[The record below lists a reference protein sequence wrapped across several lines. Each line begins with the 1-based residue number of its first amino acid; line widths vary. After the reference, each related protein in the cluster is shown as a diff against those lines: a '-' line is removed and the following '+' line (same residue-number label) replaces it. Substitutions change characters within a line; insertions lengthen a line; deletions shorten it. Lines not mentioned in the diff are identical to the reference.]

1 MSLVENEDVL
11 EITDAN
17 DYYPFGMNHLKTGNA
32 FFGSGSYKNY
42 KFQEQELQ
50 ETGFYLFKWREYMP
64 DVGRFFN
71 IDPLSEKY
79 AYQSHYN
86 FSENRVIDGRELEG
100 LEVILFKD
108 VKKNEAITKAANSGL
123 YKDNPN
129 TKTVHVF
136 AHGNPAA
143 LYNETYKGETTIN
156 DGGDLNNVLNQGSD
170 LWKNSESKDGF
181 TVVLHSC
188 RVGRYTL
195 DKIGNVIDP
204 VASKI
209 SDSKEM
215 KGVTIIAPD
224 ERDGFGFGKEVG
236 PVGTKNANHNGD
248 VKKGEKPISSGIF
261 GSWNSFQNGQRIK
274 QQPGNTKPEGKDQ
287 RNLWDRLFN

>member
-1 MSLVENEDVL
+1 M
-11 EITDAN
+11 
-17 DYYPFGMNHLKTGNA
+17 
-32 FFGSGSYKNY
+32 
-42 KFQEQELQ
+42 
-50 ETGFYLFKWREYMP
+50 
-64 DVGRFFN
+64 
-71 IDPLSEKY
+71 SEKY

-86 FSENRVIDGRELEG
+86 FSENRVVDGVELEG
-100 LEVILFKD
+100 LEVVLVKD
-108 VKKNEAITKAANSGL
+108 IKKNEPIIKAANNGL

-136 AHGNPAA
+136 AHGNPSAF
-143 LYNETYKGETTIN
+143 YNENVSASEKKAGLGTVNTGKGLN
-156 DGGDLNNVLNQGSD
+156 DILNSNSD

-195 DKIGNVIDP
+195 DNEGNVMDP

-209 SDSKEM
+209 SESNEM

-224 ERDGFGFGKEVG
+224 ERDGFGGGKEVG
-236 PVGTKNANHNGD
+236 PVVTTNANHNGD
-248 VKKGEKPISSGIF
+248 VKRGEKPNFSKTF
-261 GSWNSFQNGQRIK
+261 GSWNSFQNGQRTN

-287 RNLWDRLFN
+287 RSLWDKIFN